1 MESTLLA
8 PTVTQKEDVSQL
20 HFPSGEVLFNSED
33 IASRIISLHYA
44 SKLGNRDRYKV
55 KIIFQDDEVMRK
67 VETTVWAVTDK
78 MVVLKM
84 GVLIPICRIHEV
96 KFL

>member
-1 MESTLLA
+1 MESALLA
-8 PTVTQKEDVSQL
+8 PTITQKEEVPQL
-20 HFPSGEVLFNSED
+20 HFPTGEVLFNSED

-84 GVLIPICRIHEV
+84 GILIPICRIHAV